1 MGGKSVV
8 TGMFGERVLA
18 GGTALVT
25 GASTGLGRHFAKLL
39 AGAGASLIIA
49 ARRAD
54 RLDATRAEIE
64 GAGGTCRCIAI
75 DLTDMEAIA
84 GLESE
89 LGGVDV
95 LVNNAGASRAAMA
108 LKVREAD
115 WDVALDTNLK
125 GLFFLSQAFARARK
139 AKGKAGAIV
148 NIASITG
155 LRQGVGLLPYH
166 VSKAGAIQLTKTL
179 ALELAPAGIRVN
191 AIAPG
196 SFPTEITA
204 GFWESPAGQA
214 MMARIPQGRLGMF
227 EDLDGPMLLLASDA
241 SRYMTGSVIVV
252 DGGHS
257 ISGL

>member
-1 MGGKSVV
+1 MEMA
-8 TGMFGERVLA
+8 MFGERPLA
-18 GGTALVT
+18 GRTAFVT
-25 GASTGLGRHFAKLL
+25 GASAGLGRHFARLL
-39 AGAGASLIIA
+39 AAAGARLVIA

-54 RLDATRAEIE
+54 RLEDVRQEIE
-64 GAGGTCRCIAI
+64 AAGGECRCVVV
-75 DLTDMEAIA
+75 DLADMDAIA
-84 GLESE
+84 SLEAD
-89 LGGVDV
+89 LGEVDI

-115 WDVALDTNLK
+115 WDIAFDTNLK
-125 GLFFLSQAFARARK
+125 GLFFLSQSFARARK
-139 AKGKAGAIV
+139 ARGGQGAIV

-166 VSKAGAIQLTKTL
+166 VSKAGVIQLTKTL
-179 ALELAPAGIRVN
+179 ALELAPAGIRVD

-214 MMARIPQGRLGMF
+214 MLARIPQGRLGAP
-227 EDLDGPMLLLASDA
+227 EDLNGPMLLLASDA
-241 SRYMTGSVIVV
+241 SRYMTGAVIVV